1 MAMLNEFLRRPWDV
15 LTSTL
20 EAAGQDLPL
29 GKKVDAMVSR
39 AMHGMSRSIPD
50 APASSQ
56 PPFPSP
62 IPGAAQPRPQAQ
74 APQSTRFFASMARYS
89 WALALLGVKDITSL
103 VTARRPA
110 QAETPISGQPA
121 PNAAT
126 PPAAAPP
133 SAPDARPTPVRG
145 MSSQGRVHRGRLD
158 LTRFIVMGEGLAAG
172 MGDFSLTSD
181 TQRSSFPAL
190 MAAQMMAAFP
200 QALLQPPG
208 IGGLAGFSS
217 QPVLVPA
224 PLQSTV
230 LDTLPPGPVSNLS
243 VPGLTVADALD
254 MRPSQPLIHRH
265 DAKQTALN
273 LILGALPIAQ
283 GRTTSL
289 PSQLEYALQRNP
301 TFTVVELGY
310 YEAITAA
317 LHGSALGDLDR
328 QCEHY
333 ARIIRDLK
341 SAGSEVLVLT
351 VPDPFH
357 TAHFASLHEAAAILK
372 VEPGF
377 LTATYALANGD
388 LLTVKGLNEIGFQI
402 FGRTLQPLP
411 QGSVAKPQLAK
422 EVAAHIHALNE
433 RLTRIAHEHH
443 AHVCDL
449 HALFLRVRQ
458 SGVAIGNR
466 RLTAQYLGGFYS
478 LNGFY
483 PGATGQ
489 AVIANE
495 VLQTL
500 NRQYD
505 AAFPL
510 VDLAAVL
517 ASDPVAAYRPA
528 AGPDWDSASLQNNIQ
543 QYRSTA
549 RQPAHEHRAQL
560 GSDVWTPIPA
570 SDGSSTPALR
580 LPATL
585 EQVLTLNKEA
595 SYFGDG
601 ISAINGRN
609 AQDIQWGS
617 SGGFLFG
624 GLAMVDSHLGGNLR
638 IRFSP
643 PVNNVTDFEISFTD
657 ALSGD
662 DAVLTTP
669 QYFKMAFQ
677 QNQVAMVPKT
687 VSGGK
692 LNLQTGEI
700 TGLTIYASYRSTAL
714 LALVGVNPT
723 FPKQPLSFPGQ
734 YGSAWARF
742 DQRADGNLDFTFY
755 GSTFV
760 PLGKDI
766 VWPLN
771 FAGPSGQYATVPA
784 NGTVMHPHLQ
794 LSTRA
799 VAAATSG
806 VALADLPFN
815 TIQEFTLYTHNSS
828 FGDAFHLNIP
838 AIGGPAKGRSEL
850 LGRLQIQFGIP
861 TGNSVPFAVWA
872 LTPGGI
878 MGELPDSPVTQVFP
892 GRLFAGPQGFN
903 ESLRFPQRTYSLDDL
918 AILDDPFDICVGA
931 LDLRTGRSISD
942 VLHRA
947 FISQDLIFAL
957 LRVEPRTPK
966 DSFFFRGPA
975 LLQKERHGGLVFRFQ
990 GIVGIPYP
998 AGFQFPRP
1006 DFATGFTVGDNS
1018 RLDPFLWFHA
1028 VQDVHANGIPAE
1040 GSAEHVRASTGDDF
1054 SYRYRIPAH
1063 PGGEPP
1069 VFEYVNNSQQGS
1081 FSLHSLAWVG
1091 FSDSG
1096 TSTNGAHA
1104 DTVTFSGFGVWSKD
1118 GVKTL
1123 QQAAVQISTSR
1134 EKPYVG
1140 IQIAG
1145 GDISNVN
1152 TKPMNEP
1159 DALP

>member
-1 MAMLNEFLRRPWDV
+1 
-15 LTSTL
+15 
-20 EAAGQDLPL
+20 
-29 GKKVDAMVSR
+29 
-39 AMHGMSRSIPD
+39 
-50 APASSQ
+50 
-56 PPFPSP
+56 
-62 IPGAAQPRPQAQ
+62 
-74 APQSTRFFASMARYS
+74 MARYS
-89 WALALLGVKDITSL
+89 WALALLGVKDIATL

-110 QAETPISGQPA
+110 AGEAPGQPA
-121 PNAAT
+121 ETAVN
-126 PPAAAPP
+126 PPAA
-133 SAPDARPTPVRG
+133 SAPDSAPMPVRG
-145 MSSQGRVHRGRLD
+145 PSAKGAVNRGRLD

-181 TQRSSFPAL
+181 TQHSSFPAL

-217 QPVLVPA
+217 QPILIPA

-243 VPGLTVADALD
+243 VPGLTIADALD

-283 GRTTSL
+283 GRTASL
-289 PSQLEYALQRNP
+289 PSQLEYAVQRNP

-317 LHGSALGDLDR
+317 VHGSAIGDLDR
-328 QCEHY
+328 QCEQY
-333 ARIIRDLK
+333 AQIFRELK

-351 VPDPFH
+351 VPDPFQ
-357 TAHFASLHEAAAILK
+357 TAHFASLHQAAAILK
-372 VEPGF
+372 VEATF
-377 LTATYALANGD
+377 LTANYALANGD
-388 LLTVKGLNEIGFQI
+388 LLGVKGLNEIGFQM
-402 FGRTLQPLP
+402 FGRSLHPLP
-411 QGSVAKPQLAK
+411 QGCVVKPQLAQ
-422 EVAAHIHALNE
+422 EVAAYLHELNE

-443 AHVCDL
+443 AHIYDL
-449 HALFLRVRQ
+449 HALLRRLRQ
-458 SGVAIGNR
+458 NGVAIGNR

-478 LNGFY
+478 LNAFY

-495 VLQTL
+495 ILQTL
-500 NRQYD
+500 NRKYD

-510 VDLAAVL
+510 VDLSAVL

-528 AGPDWDSASLQNNIQ
+528 AGPDWDSAGLQNAIQ
-543 QYRSTA
+543 QYRSVA
-549 RQPAHEHRAQL
+549 RQPAANGSHEHRAQL
-560 GSDVWTPIPA
+560 ASDLWTPIPT
-570 SDGSSTPALR
+570 SDVSSPATLR
-580 LPATL
+580 LPASL
-585 EQVLTLNKEA
+585 EQILPLNKEA

-601 ISAINGRN
+601 ISAINGRTS
-609 AQDIQWGS
+609 QDIQWGS

-624 GLAMVDSHLGGNLR
+624 GLAMVDSHLSGNLR

-643 PVNNVTDFEISFTD
+643 PVNNVTDFEISFID
-657 ALSGD
+657 PLLGD
-662 DAVLTTP
+662 DSVLTTP
-669 QYFKMAFQ
+669 QFFKMAFQ
-677 QNQVAMVPKT
+677 QNQVAMVPNT

-692 LNLQTGEI
+692 LDLQTGEI

-766 VWPLN
+766 AWPLN
-771 FAGPSGQYATVPA
+771 FVGPSGQYATVPA

-794 LSTRA
+794 LSTRT
-799 VAAATSG
+799 VAPATSG
-806 VALADLPFN
+806 PALADLPFN

-850 LGRLQIQFGIP
+850 LGRLQIQFGEP
-861 TGNSVPFAVWA
+861 AGNSVPFALWA

-878 MGELPDSPVTQVFP
+878 MGELPDSPITQVFP

-903 ESLRFPQRTYSLDDL
+903 ESLRFPQRTYPLDDL

-931 LDLRTGRSISD
+931 LDLRTGCSISD

-957 LRVEPRTPK
+957 LRIEPRTPR

-1006 DFATGFTVGDNS
+1006 DFATGFTVGENS

-1028 VQDVHANGIPAE
+1028 VQDARANGIPAE
-1040 GSAEHVRASTGDDF
+1040 GAAEHVRASTGDDF
-1054 SYRYRIPAH
+1054 SYRYRIPAN
-1063 PGGEPP
+1063 PDGEPP
-1069 VFEYVNNSQQGS
+1069 VFEYVNNTQQGK

-1096 TSTNGAHA
+1096 TSANGAHA

-1152 TKPMNEP
+1152 TKPMNEA